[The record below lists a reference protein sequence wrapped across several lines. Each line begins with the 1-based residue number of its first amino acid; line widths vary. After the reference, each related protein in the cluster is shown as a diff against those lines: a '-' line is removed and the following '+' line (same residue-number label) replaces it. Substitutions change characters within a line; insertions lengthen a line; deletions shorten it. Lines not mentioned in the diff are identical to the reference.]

1 MHASEQGWDT
11 TCNVQRTP
19 TRALDYTSCF
29 LLLLFLFFL
38 KENTVLCFRHMANT
52 KSRRES
58 AVPKKTGVA
67 AHVWITK
74 RHGPTVLHTQEAQ
87 SGTQG
92 QVMFRFMSGTGDG
105 CVMVP
110 EDKGG

>member
-11 TCNVQRTP
+11 TCNVQRTQ
-19 TRALDYTSCF
+19 TRALDYTS
-29 LLLLFLFFL
+29 FFVFF

-74 RHGPTVLHTQEAQ
+74 RHGLTVQHTQKAQ
-87 SGTQG
+87 SGTQV

-105 CVMVP
+105 CVKGP